1 LKQHQKTN
9 PSPPSHQTVRID
21 QVFTE
26 EETFQPRAGG
36 LNESHV
42 ASLVDVLRR
51 GGVLDPI
58 ALWHDVEAGKLV
70 VADGHHRFE
79 AYRRHGTAEAP
90 VLVYRC
96 DKAAALLLPI
106 QDNAKARLPLT
117 YDDKASWAWK
127 LTVEGG
133 YSRAEVVASCGV
145 SDGTVAAMR
154 KTLKALQGKR
164 EEIPSTWLQAQKQLK
179 GQDQRN
185 WTDEDREAW
194 VDELLAK
201 ADRQIGTTLADL
213 IRRSPEAAA
222 LLLERCAGGRL
233 PNVLNELGYVH
244 HELSDDDEF

>member
-1 LKQHQKTN
+1 M
-9 PSPPSHQTVRID
+9 
-21 QVFTE
+21 
-26 EETFQPRAGG
+26 
-36 LNESHV
+36 
-42 ASLVDVLRR
+42 
-51 GGVLDPI
+51 
-58 ALWHDVEAGKLV
+58 
-70 VADGHHRFE
+70 
-79 AYRRHGTAEAP
+79 
-90 VLVYRC
+90 LVYRC